1 LITQIE
7 TKINSAYEV
16 NRKIGLKSDVT
27 QVDFITMFLL
37 ISLAN
42 KLDNVVHVC
51 MENKNSKR
59 VGHWV
64 VKA

>member
-1 LITQIE
+1 
-7 TKINSAYEV
+7 V
-16 NRKIGLKSDVT
+16 DRKIGLKSDVT

-37 ISLAN
+37 ISVAN